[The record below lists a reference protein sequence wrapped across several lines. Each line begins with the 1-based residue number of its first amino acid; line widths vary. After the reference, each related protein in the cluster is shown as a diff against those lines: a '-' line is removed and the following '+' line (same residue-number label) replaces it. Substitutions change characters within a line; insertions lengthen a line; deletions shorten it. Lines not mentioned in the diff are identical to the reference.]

1 MPEPRIENISSLSPF
16 PTGEM
21 LSRLKEKYPHFVE
34 EIGQMKDIPF
44 VRISRSG
51 VEEVMKFLRNDP
63 NYAMDYLRCL
73 TAVDWKDK
81 LEVLYFLYSL
91 PNHFNL
97 CVRVYVPVDHPLI
110 PSVTSVWGGA
120 NWMEREVYDL
130 FGIEF
135 IGHPN
140 LERIL
145 LPEDWVGYPLRKDYP
160 IQGHLKEKPIR
171 WDDLFAQHKEEEK
184 EGLWRE

>member
-1 MPEPRIENISSLSPF
+1 MPEPLAEKISSPSPV
-16 PTGEM
+16 PAGGV

-51 VEEVMKFLRNDP
+51 VKEIMNFLRYDP
-63 NYAMDYLRCL
+63 DFSMDYLRCL

-81 LEVLYFLYSL
+81 LEVLYFLYSFQRNF
-91 PNHFNL
+91 PL
-97 CVRVYVPVDHPLI
+97 CVRTYVPVDHPLI
-110 PSVTSVWGGA
+110 HSVTPIWGGA

-135 IGHPN
+135 IEHPN

-184 EGLWRE
+184 AGLWRE